1 MTLFAQDNIYLTI
14 SMFYLGDALSNQSH
28 RSYVNRNEK
37 KMHFKN
43 LSVNSVN
50 TSLTFIQNYVSD
62 AVIFKIHLQ
71 FSLVTSFTNFLIK
84 LVAKFKLFF
93 NDINKI

>member
-37 KMHFKN
+37 KCILK
-43 LSVNSVN
+43 
-50 TSLTFIQNYVSD
+50 
-62 AVIFKIHLQ
+62 IFQ
-71 FSLVTSFTNFLIK
+71 
-84 LVAKFKLFF
+84 
-93 NDINKI
+93 

>member
-1 MTLFAQDNIYLTI
+1 
-14 SMFYLGDALSNQSH
+14 MFYLDDALSNQSH

-37 KMHFKN
+37 LHFKK
-43 LSVNSVN
+43 LSANSVN

-71 FSLVTSFTNFLIK
+71 FSLITSFTHLSYK
-84 LVAKFKLFF
+84 TCS
-93 NDINKI
+93 